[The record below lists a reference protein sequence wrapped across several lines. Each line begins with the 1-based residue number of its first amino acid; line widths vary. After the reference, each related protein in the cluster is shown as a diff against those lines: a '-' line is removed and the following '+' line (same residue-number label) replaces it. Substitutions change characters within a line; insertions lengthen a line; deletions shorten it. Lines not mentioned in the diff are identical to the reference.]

1 MNQPTSMN
9 PHRYPRFSS
18 LWLQR
23 TFAFGCASV
32 IAFTSLSRA
41 QQWTAAPDHADG
53 IYEFGQ
59 SIQWRVETT
68 NTTATNSLNYT
79 IKQGGLTVVTNGTL
93 ELTNGAGVIEAVLNT
108 PGTLLLLADG
118 NGRQPRA
125 LSGAVVSPWKIQPSA
140 PRPTDFD
147 EFWDAKVKELEAV
160 PANPKLEPGDAG
172 KPGLDYWKITMDN
185 IRGSHIQGQL
195 ARPHTGEKFPALLV
209 VQWAGVYPLQKSWVT
224 DRAAK
229 GWIVLNIEAHDLPI
243 DQPAEFYKEQSDGPL
258 KNYWNIGND
267 DRDTSYYLRMYLSCY
282 RAAQYLSER
291 PDWDGKTLAVTG
303 DSQGGQQTLMTA
315 GFYPKITA
323 AMALVPSGCDMLGP
337 DVGRRGGWPQWYDNV
352 NGKDAQKVH
361 EASRY
366 YDIVNFASRIK
377 CPVLVGMGL
386 IDETCP
392 PAGVLAAVSQITSPK
407 EVVILLKS
415 GHQDSHGSQAPF
427 RHRRDDAWLPALQK
441 GNPPPVISP

>member
-1 MNQPTSMN
+1 MN
-9 PHRYPRFSS
+9 PCSAPRFFS
-18 LWLQR
+18 LWPQKALVY
-23 TFAFGCASV
+23 ACAV
-32 IAFTSLSRA
+32 LACASLSRA
-41 QQWTAAPDHADG
+41 QQWTATPDHPDG
-53 IYEFGQ
+53 RYITGQ
-59 SIQWRVETT
+59 TVQWRIETT
-68 NTTATNSLNYT
+68 NTATTNSLNYS

-93 ELTNGAGVIEAVLNT
+93 ELTNGTGVIKARLDT
-108 PGTLLLLADG
+108 PGTLLLLADATMG

-125 LSGAVVSPWKIQPSA
+125 LSGAAVSPSRITPSA
-140 PRPTDFD
+140 PRPADFD
-147 EFWDAKVKELEAV
+147 AFWDAKVKELQAV

-172 KPGLDYWKITMDN
+172 RPDLDYWKITMDN
-185 IRGSHIQGQL
+185 LRGSHIQGQL
-195 ARPHTGEKFPALLV
+195 ARPHTGGKFPALLV
-209 VQWAGVYPLQKSWVT
+209 VQWAGVYALQKSWVT

-229 GWIVLNIEAHDLPI
+229 GWLVLNIEAHDLSI
-243 DQPAEFYKEQSDGPL
+243 DQPEAFYKEQSSGPL
-258 KNYWNIGND
+258 KNYWSIGND

-315 GFYPKITA
+315 GLHPKITA
-323 AMALVPSGCDMLGP
+323 AMALVPAGCDMLGP

-377 CPVLVGMGL
+377 CPVLIGLGL

-392 PAGVLAAVSQITSPK
+392 PAGVLAAVNQITSPK
-407 EVVILLKS
+407 EVLILTRS

-441 GNPPPVISP
+441 GEPPPVISP